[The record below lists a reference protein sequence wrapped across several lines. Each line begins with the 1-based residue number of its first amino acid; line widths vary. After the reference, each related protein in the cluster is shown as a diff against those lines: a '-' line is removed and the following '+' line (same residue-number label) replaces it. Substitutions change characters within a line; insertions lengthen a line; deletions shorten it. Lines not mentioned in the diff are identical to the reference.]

1 MNKFL
6 KTMVILGS
14 VMTLNA
20 CAACPREDDYNRTPY
35 GNRTSGSGVA
45 IYDGRCA
52 RSQETMST
60 RQTRVQETRQ
70 PVRSADPVFNERI
83 RK

>member
-1 MNKFL
+1 MNAFL
-6 KTMVILGS
+6 KSVILVGGVIS
-14 VMTLNA
+14 LSA
-20 CAACPREDDYNRTPY
+20 CTACPREDDYNRTPY

-52 RSQETMST
+52 RVSDTTVST
-60 RQTRVQETRQ
+60 RETVQTERNAE
-70 PVRSADPVFNERI
+70 PVFNERI